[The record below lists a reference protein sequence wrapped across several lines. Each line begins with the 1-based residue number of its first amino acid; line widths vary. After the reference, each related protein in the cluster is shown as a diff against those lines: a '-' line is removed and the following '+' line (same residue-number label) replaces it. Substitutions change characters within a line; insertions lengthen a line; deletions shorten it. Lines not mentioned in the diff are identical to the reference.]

1 MRKHLQMR
9 RLAALGMAV
18 ALAVPCMAG
27 CQKKGSDEL
36 ILGLAVPETG
46 ASAYGGGVVKNAVTM
61 AVNEINEAGGIDG
74 KWKIKLVVEDNE
86 NEPAKS
92 VTVMEKLVNQDN
104 CHVVISSTASSCV
117 LADMAVTQKAG
128 VAELAPASTA
138 AALTQQGNK
147 YLFRTAATDAI
158 NVETLYKY
166 LTETMGKHDI
176 AVLYESNDFGMGAYT
191 LLQDHAAE
199 YGVNIKMAEAYNVGD
214 VDFSVH
220 LTKIKDANPD
230 AIFVWGHYEEVT
242 LMRKQ
247 MKQYNI
253 DIPVMGTGYNS
264 PKLIEMGGSDVEG
277 VMFSACFTDANPDER
292 VQEFNKKYLE
302 LYNEGY
308 DQNAP
313 QAYDTVYLITEAVK
327 RAGKLDREAI
337 RNEIAATKDF
347 DGISG
352 VMSFDENGEIIKD
365 ILMVEIRDGK
375 HNLLTE

>member
-1 MRKHLQMR
+1 
-9 RLAALGMAV
+9 
-18 ALAVPCMAG
+18 
-27 CQKKGSDEL
+27 
-36 ILGLAVPETG
+36 
-46 ASAYGGGVVKNAVTM
+46 
-61 AVNEINEAGGIDG
+61 
-74 KWKIKLVVEDNE
+74 
-86 NEPAKS
+86 
-92 VTVMEKLVNQDN
+92 
-104 CHVVISSTASSCV
+104 
-117 LADMAVTQKAG
+117 
-128 VAELAPASTA
+128 
-138 AALTQQGNK
+138 
-147 YLFRTAATDAI
+147 
-158 NVETLYKY
+158 
-166 LTETMGKHDI
+166 
-176 AVLYESNDFGMGAYT
+176 
-191 LLQDHAAE
+191 
-199 YGVNIKMAEAYNVGD
+199 
-214 VDFSVH
+214 
-220 LTKIKDANPD
+220 
-230 AIFVWGHYEEVT
+230 
-242 LMRKQ
+242 MRKQ

-302 LYNEGY
+302 LYKEGY

-313 QAYDTVYLITEAVK
+313 QAYDTIYLIAEAVK